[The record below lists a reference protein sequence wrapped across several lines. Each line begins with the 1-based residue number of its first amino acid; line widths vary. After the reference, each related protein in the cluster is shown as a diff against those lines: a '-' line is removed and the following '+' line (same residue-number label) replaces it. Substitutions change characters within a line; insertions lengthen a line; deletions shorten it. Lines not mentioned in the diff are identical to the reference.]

1 MSELQDNILDDH
13 KHDDTDL
20 ESLLAAATASEFS
33 LSDGFTAE
41 KQEFEKLNSFF
52 EIVTS
57 KEEKNLDHEKK
68 VQTRRNLLQLISM

>member
-33 LSDGFTAE
+33 LSDGFTVE

-57 KEEKNLDHEKK
+57 K
-68 VQTRRNLLQLISM
+68 V